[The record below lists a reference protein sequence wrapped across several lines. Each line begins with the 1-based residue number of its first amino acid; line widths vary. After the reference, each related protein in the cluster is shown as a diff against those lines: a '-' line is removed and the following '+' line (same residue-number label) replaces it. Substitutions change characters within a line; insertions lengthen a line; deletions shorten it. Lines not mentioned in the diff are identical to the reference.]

1 MDEKRKLT
9 MGTLAKTEL
18 HAPNFLTQKR
28 SILLFLATVSIF
40 AFLFIL
46 IYYPLGRIR
55 AEVSIVHWKLPLYT
69 IIVVGAGF
77 VTLIISRIIL
87 YHYQKKHAMRLL
99 GYSIWLI
106 AEVAFFTLSL
116 TVLAYYLNIRTEV
129 SFLRLMSRIF
139 LDVIGILIVPYIIA
153 ILLYII
159 NEKRQEIRALHAMI
173 SDKSSEEGLVS
184 SDTINFYDR
193 GGRLVF
199 ATKKSNVLYIEA
211 SDNYT
216 NIHYINEGHED
227 CFILHNSMKNVEG
240 AYAKMGMMRCHR
252 GYLVNLENVKLIRKE
267 KDGLVIELTQSS
279 KTIPVSKS
287 YADRVAHSFAG
298 VTNP

>member
-1 MDEKRKLT
+1 
-9 MGTLAKTEL
+9 MGALAKTEL

-28 SILLFLATVSIF
+28 SILHFLTTVSIF
-40 AFLFIL
+40 AFLFII
-46 IYYPLGRIR
+46 IYYPLGRTR
-55 AEVSIVHWKLPLYT
+55 LEVSIAHWKLPLYT
-69 IIVVGAGF
+69 TIVVGAGF
-77 VTLIISRIIL
+77 VTLIISRILL
-87 YHYQKKHAMRLL
+87 YHYQKRHPMRLL
-99 GYSIWLI
+99 GYAIWLI
-106 AEVAFFTLSL
+106 AEIAFFTLSL
-116 TVLAYYLNIRTEV
+116 TVLAYFLNIRTEV
-129 SFLRLMSRIF
+129 SFLHLMSRIF
-139 LDVIGILIVPYIIA
+139 LDVVGILIVPYIIA
-153 ILLYII
+153 ILLFII

-173 SDKSSEEGLVS
+173 SDQSSEEGLVT
-184 SDTINFYDR
+184 SDTINFFDR

-267 KDGLVIELTQSS
+267 KDGLVIELAQSN

>member
-1 MDEKRKLT
+1 

-77 VTLIISRIIL
+77 VTLIISRILL
-87 YHYQKKHAMRLL
+87 YHYQKRHAMRLL

-106 AEVAFFTLSL
+106 AEIAFFTLSL

-129 SFLRLMSRIF
+129 SFFRLMSRIF
-139 LDVIGILIVPYIIA
+139 LDVIGILIVPY
-153 ILLYII
+153 
-159 NEKRQEIRALHAMI
+159 
-173 SDKSSEEGLVS
+173 
-184 SDTINFYDR
+184 
-193 GGRLVF
+193 
-199 ATKKSNVLYIEA
+199 NVLYIEA

-267 KDGLVIELTQSS
+267 KDGLVIELSQSS